1 MMKKIIQEKG
11 SVTLFVLIACMFMIM
26 VLLMVNIAVMNRN
39 RSQER
44 ELEEIAKE
52 YNQNETDLDNA
63 YAKVVGE
70 NEYVTAKDVQEMIN
84 ENLLKEYP
92 IGSIYI
98 STNDQNPSEYIG
110 GEWENFGQGK
120 TIVGSDS
127 SDSDF
132 SPVEKT
138 GGQKE
143 KNLEYKNM
151 PMRVAITAQV
161 ANANSF
167 MSGIKW
173 GAISVNKL
181 DYILTNLYDLKA
193 NGENWEYDVPI
204 SLLQPYVVTYM
215 WKRVS

>member
-1 MMKKIIQEKG
+1 MIRKEEKG

-26 VLLMVNIAVMNRN
+26 VLLMINIAVMNRN

-98 STNDQNPSEYIG
+98 STNSQNPSEYIG

-120 TIVGSDS
+120 TLVGIDS

-138 GGQKE
+138 GGQKQI
-143 KNLEYKNM
+143 KLKTGNLPARAAVSTEMTRHVGNL
-151 PMRVAITAQV
+151 
-161 ANANSF
+161 
-167 MSGIKW
+167 SGIKW
-173 GAISVNKL
+173 GNIVVNAGEFALSSV
-181 DYILTNLYDLKA
+181 YDL
-193 NGENWEYDVPI
+193 NTVGENIQYETPI
-204 SLLQPYVVTYM
+204 SILQPYVVTYM

>member
-1 MMKKIIQEKG
+1 MIRKEEKG

-26 VLLMVNIAVMNRN
+26 VLLMINIAVMNRN

-63 YAKVVGE
+63 YARVVGE
-70 NEYVTAKDVQEMIN
+70 NEYVTAKDVQEMID

-120 TIVGSDS
+120 TIVGLDS

-138 GGQKE
+138 GGNKE
-143 KNLEYKNM
+143 IKLDNKNM
-151 PMRVAITAQV
+151 PQRVT
-161 ANANSF
+161 
-167 MSGIKW
+167 
-173 GAISVNKL
+173 ISVK
-181 DYILTNLYDLKA
+181 LTNNYSLLSGMKWTSTKA
-193 NGENWEYDVPI
+193 NKDDFFLSTLRDFTAIGEDYEYEVPI
-204 SLLQPYVVTYM
+204 SVMQPYIVTYM

>member
-52 YNQNETDLDNA
+52 YNQNETDLDNV

-70 NEYVTAKDVQEMIN
+70 NDYATVSEITNIIYSV
-84 ENLLKEYP
+84 
-92 IGSIYI
+92 GSIYI
-98 STNDQNPSEYIG
+98 TTNSQNPGEYLG
-110 GEWENFGQGK
+110 GEWESFGEGK
-120 TIVGSDS
+120 TLVGIDS

-132 SPVEKT
+132 STVEKT
-138 GGQKE
+138 GGEKE
-143 KNLEYKNM
+143 IYLSNENLPE
-151 PMRVAITAQV
+151 RVALVIKV
-161 ANANSF
+161 DNNIPSF
-167 MSGIKW
+167 SGIKW
-173 GAISVNKL
+173 GAVGVNKNNFVL
-181 DYILTNLYDLKA
+181 STLWDFKA
-193 NGENWEYDVPI
+193 NGQNIEYNKPI
-204 SLLQPYVVTYM
+204 NNLQPYITTYM

>member
-1 MMKKIIQEKG
+1 M
-11 SVTLFVLIACMFMIM
+11 
-26 VLLMVNIAVMNRN
+26 
-39 RSQER
+39 
-44 ELEEIAKE
+44 
-52 YNQNETDLDNA
+52 
-63 YAKVVGE
+63 
-70 NEYVTAKDVQEMIN
+70 
-84 ENLLKEYP
+84 
-92 IGSIYI
+92 
-98 STNDQNPSEYIG
+98 
-110 GEWENFGQGK
+110 
-120 TIVGSDS
+120 DS

-132 SPVEKT
+132 STVEKT

-143 KNLEYKNM
+143 KKLEYKNM